1 MSDDVQDIEEQAPPP
16 LSDGVDENSDGAK
29 AGATVLKKESTASAK
44 SKRAILNNEI
54 EILADQPLPQYDN
67 GAAKAYNAQAL
78 GSEAKQQIRIFAY
91 VCEKDMIP
99 RARLERKMK
108 GVINPAIAKLIGSGV
123 VYWPPAK
130 AQRFVFIYENN
141 LGKPLMESVDSS
153 NLGWKLDV
161 VMNVAD
167 VVLSLMNVD

>member
-1 MSDDVQDIEEQAPPP
+1 MSGVFLWPIEQGLPEQFMSDDVQDIEEQAPPP

-91 VCEKDMIP
+91 VC
-99 RARLERKMK
+99 AK
-108 GVINPAIAKLIGSGV
+108 GYRIFKIQCKCLKSLGII
-123 VYWPPAK
+123 
-130 AQRFVFIYENN
+130 IY
-141 LGKPLMESVDSS
+141 PCD
-153 NLGWKLDV
+153 
-161 VMNVAD
+161 NVETCLFEA
-167 VVLSLMNVD
+167 